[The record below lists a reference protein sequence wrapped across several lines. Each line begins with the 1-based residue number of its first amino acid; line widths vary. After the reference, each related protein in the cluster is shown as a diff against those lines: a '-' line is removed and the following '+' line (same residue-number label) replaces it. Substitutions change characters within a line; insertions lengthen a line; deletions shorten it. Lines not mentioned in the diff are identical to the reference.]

1 MSIARILGVIALT
14 ALGSVIA
21 LPAVAQTARP
31 GDKAVEGMIEQVE
44 KASSTFQRALDKD
57 IKKATVR
64 GAQGEV
70 DMKAFLEDFTTSIER
85 LKDRFDSKYA
95 ASAEVNALMS
105 YADGMEKFI
114 QSQPPTLKGR
124 SEWDEFKAS
133 LNSLAG
139 AYGTTFPAAP
149 HPPRRMNDLEIQ
161 QAADA
166 AGKNGDN
173 LKRELKAVFGKED
186 KAGIEA
192 AEGSIEA
199 MHKAAKA
206 LKSRVDDGKPA
217 SGEAAAF
224 VEAVRKVDASVA
236 GKTLPA
242 KAKTASDGIAA
253 AVAKVEQA
261 FNIPAAQA
269 PAAAPST

>member
-1 MSIARILGVIALT
+1 MSIARILGVVALT
-14 ALGSVIA
+14 ALGVVIA

-31 GDKAVEGMIEQVE
+31 GDKAVEGLIEQVE
-44 KASSTFQRALDKD
+44 KSASTFQRALDKD

-85 LKDRFDSKYA
+85 LKDRFDKKYA
-95 ASAEVNALMS
+95 ASAELNALMS
-105 YADGMEKFI
+105 YAEGMEKFI
-114 QSQPPTLKGR
+114 QSQAPTLKGR
-124 SEWDEFKAS
+124 SEWDEFKAT

-139 AYGTTFPAAP
+139 AYGSNFPNP
-149 HPPRRMNDLEIQ
+149 TNPPRRMNDLEIQ
-161 QAADA
+161 DAAAA

-173 LKRELKAVFGKED
+173 LKRELKTVFGKED

-217 SGEAAAF
+217 SGEAVAF

-269 PAAAPST
+269 AAAPST

>member
-1 MSIARILGVIALT
+1 MSIARILGVVALT
-14 ALGSVIA
+14 ALGAVIA

-31 GDKAVEGMIEQVE
+31 GDKAVEGLIEQVE
-44 KASSTFQRALDKD
+44 KSANTFQKALDKD

-70 DMKAFLEDFTTSIER
+70 DVKAFLEDFKTSIER
-85 LKDRFDSKYA
+85 LKERFDKKYA
-95 ASAEVNALMS
+95 ASAELNAVMS

-114 QSQPPTLKGR
+114 QSQAPTLKGR

-133 LNSLAG
+133 LNNLAG
-139 AYGTTFPAAP
+139 AYGSNFPNATN
-149 HPPRRMNDLEIQ
+149 PPRRMNDLEIQ
-161 QAADA
+161 DAAAA

-173 LKRELKAVFGKED
+173 LKRELKTVFGKED

-217 SGEAAAF
+217 SGEAVAF

-242 KAKTASDGIAA
+242 KAKTASDGIGA

-261 FNIPAAQA
+261 FNIPAAKA
-269 PAAAPST
+269 AAAPAT

>member
-173 LKRELKAVFGKED
+173 LKRELKTVFGKED